1 MKIQLLE
8 NATEIRNSFIN
19 TFVLSWDEF
28 QVKQKD
34 WIAEI
39 AKNKYMIDINW
50 YNQAYLW
57 DKLNFDFSVATFSD
71 ALSALKTHVGKVLI
85 MSEDGTLCCPSELFY
100 NNEKVKNFV
109 AQVDV
114 KELAK
119 LIEDE
124 WYDSYKLAAQNMY
137 NPDAVLPEDLYVFD
151 ESMTWLVVFTHE
163 TTDWE
168 FDENNPMKQAETRYC
183 IICK

>member
-1 MKIQLLE
+1 MEIQLIE
-8 NATEIRNSFIN
+8 NALEIRDKFIN
-19 TFVLSWDEF
+19 NFVLSWDEF
-28 QVKQKD
+28 QIKQKD
-34 WIAEI
+34 WIAEM
-39 AKNKYMIDINW
+39 AKNKYAIDINW
-50 YNQAYLW
+50 YKQAYLW
-57 DKLNFDFSVATFSD
+57 DKLNFDFPVASFSD
-71 ALSALKTHVGKVLI
+71 ALSALKAHAGKVLI
-85 MSEDGTLCCPSELFY
+85 MSEDETLCCPSELFY
-100 NNEKVKNFV
+100 NNEKIKNFV
-109 AQVDV
+109 GKVYAE
-114 KELAK
+114 ELAA

-183 IICK
+183 IIYK

>member
-1 MKIQLLE
+1 MPDLMPLKGMNTGKISFAISFVDIPVYNGVKIILSG
-8 NATEIRNSFIN
+8 TIIRIIIIPPAIPAAI
-19 TFVLSWDEF
+19 VR
-28 QVKQKD
+28 
-34 WIAEI
+34 
-39 AKNKYMIDINW
+39 
-50 YNQAYLW
+50 
-57 DKLNFDFSVATFSD
+57 KLNFDFSVATFSD
-71 ALSALKTHVGKVLI
+71 ALSELKTHVGKVLI
-85 MSEDGTLCCPSELFY
+85 MSEDETLCCPNELFY

-109 AQVDV
+109 AKVDV

-124 WYDSYKLAAQNMY
+124 WYGSYKLATQNTY
-137 NPDAVLPEDLYVFD
+137 NPDAILPEDLYVFD

-183 IICK
+183 IIHK

>member
-1 MKIQLLE
+1 MEIQLLQ
-8 NATEIRNSFIN
+8 NSSEIRNDFIN
-19 TFVLSWDEF
+19 KFVMTWDEF
-28 QVKQKD
+28 QVKLKD
-34 WIAEI
+34 WIAEM
-39 AKNKYMIDINW
+39 AKNKNTIDINW
-50 YNQAYLW
+50 YNQSYMW
-57 DKLNFDFSVATFSD
+57 DKLNLNFSVATFSE
-71 ALSALKTHVGKVLI
+71 ALSELKTHIGKVLI
-85 MSEDGTLCCPSELFY
+85 MSEYETVCCPSKLCY
-100 NNEKVKNFV
+100 DKEKIKNFV

-137 NPDAVLPEDLYVFD
+137 NPEAVLPEDLYIFD
-151 ESMTWLVVFTHE
+151 ESMNWLVVFTHE

-183 IICK
+183 IIYK

>member
-1 MKIQLLE
+1 MKIQLIE
-8 NATEIRNSFIN
+8 NASEIRNKFIN
-19 TFVLSWDEF
+19 NYVLPWDEF

-34 WIAEI
+34 WITEM
-39 AKNKYMIDINW
+39 AKNKYTIDINW

-57 DKLNFDFSVATFSD
+57 DKLNFNFSVATFSD
-71 ALSALKTHVGKVLI
+71 ALSILKTHVGKVLI
-85 MSEDGTLCCPSELFY
+85 MSEDETLCCPSELFY

-137 NPDAVLPEDLYVFD
+137 YPNAVLPEDLYVFD

-183 IICK
+183 IIHK

>member
-1 MKIQLLE
+1 MEIQLLE
-8 NATEIRNSFIN
+8 NATEIRNTFIN

-28 QVKQKD
+28 QIKQKA
-34 WIAEI
+34 WIAEM
-39 AKNKYMIDINW
+39 AKNKYTIDINW
-50 YNQAYLW
+50 YKQAYLW
-57 DKLNFDFSVATFSD
+57 DKLNFDFSVATFSK
-71 ALSALKTHVGKVLI
+71 ALSELKTHSGKVLI
-85 MSEDGTLCCPSELFY
+85 MSEDETLCCPNELFY

-168 FDENNPMKQAETRYC
+168 LDENNPMKQAETRYC
-183 IICK
+183 IIHK